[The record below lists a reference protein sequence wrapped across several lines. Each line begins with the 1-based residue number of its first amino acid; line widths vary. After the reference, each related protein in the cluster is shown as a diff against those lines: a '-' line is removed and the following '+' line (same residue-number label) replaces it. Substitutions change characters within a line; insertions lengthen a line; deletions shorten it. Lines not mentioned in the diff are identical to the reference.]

1 MSSIQEPAKRTAPS
15 AEVLATEVTT
25 AQVPAVYRRLAT
37 EIGPEHWQWAVARQE
52 TAIRSNHFLGDYL
65 RSEYAVAYQ
74 LDKLR
79 VQVAAH
85 GDVPPQACNDRSIF
99 PALGFAAQV
108 LGVLNRCTKKQA
120 RTFVRRVRTAFSSAE
135 NMHGLLLELQA
146 ATHFTRRGKHVSWH
160 RASNA
165 GTFDLL
171 VDDLGP
177 SGLEVECKSI
187 SDNKG
192 RRIHRL
198 DALNF
203 WGAVWKDISTVARHL
218 HTGMAVVLTVP
229 YRLPSDPERQAALA
243 REVVSQVVAGSSAR
257 LSDGADLR
265 VQSFDPD
272 KVKAA
277 MKGDRQA
284 MRSAIDVATGTANRE
299 VALYGTPGGGILAF
313 AMQSAVEDDVLD
325 QVFATLND
333 SASRQFTGQRGA
345 LFWVALQGLDAEQ
358 LMSVHE
364 HDSDPGQRPTGLR
377 LGVNNFLT
385 NAPDHIVG
393 IVFGSRSGL
402 RPTED
407 GSTDMGGVT
416 NFFLKEES
424 PYWHE
429 SFREP
434 LRESGGIA

>member
-1 MSSIQEPAKRTAPS
+1 M
-15 AEVLATEVTT
+15 TT
-25 AQVPAVYRRLAT
+25 AQAPAAYRRFAT
-37 EIGPEHWQWAVARQE
+37 AIGSEHWQGAVARQE
-52 TAIRSNHFLGDYL
+52 AAIRSNHFLRDYL
-65 RSEYAVAYQ
+65 RSEYAIAYQ
-74 LDKLR
+74 LEKLR
-79 VQVAAH
+79 LLVAAH
-85 GDVPPQACNDRSIF
+85 GDVPWQACNDQSIF

-108 LGVLNRCTKKQA
+108 LGVLNRCTNKQA

-135 NMHGLLLELQA
+135 NMHGLRIELQA
-146 ATHFTRRGKHVSWH
+146 ATHFIRRGNHVSWH
-160 RASNA
+160 RANNA

-187 SDNKG
+187 SENKG

-203 WGAVWKDISTVARHL
+203 WGEVWKDLSTVARHL

-229 YRLPSDPERQAALA
+229 YRLPTDPGQRTALASEVVSQLVAGTSASLNGGVALRIQNFDPEKVQAALA
-243 REVVSQVVAGSSAR
+243 
-257 LSDGADLR
+257 
-265 VQSFDPD
+265 
-272 KVKAA
+272 
-277 MKGDRQA
+277 GDRQA
-284 MRSAIDVATGTANRE
+284 MRNAIDVATGTTNRE
-299 VALYGTPGGGILAF
+299 AALYGTPAGGMLAF
-313 AMQSAVEDDVLD
+313 VMQSAVEDDVLD

-364 HDSDPGQRPTGLR
+364 QDSDPGQRPTGLR
-377 LGVNNFLT
+377 LGVSDFLT
-385 NAPDHIVG
+385 NAPDHILGV
-393 IVFGSRSGL
+393 VFGSRSGL
-402 RPTED
+402 YPTVD

-416 NFFLKEES
+416 NFFVKEQS
-424 PYWHE
+424 PYWHG

-434 LRESGGIA
+434 LGPSRGFS